1 MQFSAPLFLASFL
14 CVSTI
19 GWAQQL
25 PGGIGTFPTNPGS
38 FPGTSN
44 PTGAGRPG
52 GTGAGV
58 GIDDSTKVIYG
69 PTTAKFFLE
78 SDVFNNRKKLYLTDT
93 SLVANHQ
100 FEFTKRNDNRYT
112 DLGNLGTP
120 LRPVFYETPTQI
132 GQQQGYYV
140 FSPYAFQTNQ
150 VRYYDTKSPFT
161 DMYLVLG
168 ARNQNILNFDF
179 NQNITPRLNVGFNVQ
194 RFTSERQFGTSAAR
208 SQTERLLAQNWGLLL
223 HGNYRTKDDRYTL
236 LAHVNHM
243 NHSLPEQGG
252 NVFSRDVNGQ
262 TLEFDYEGQ
271 ARLAGTLG
279 WERRTNIHLYHQYVP
294 AAGLQFFHRLDYQ
307 IQTNNYKDDEL
318 VANQLFSKFYPRILK
333 DSTRTQQDVYWHAL
347 DNTFGIKGIY
357 NRGKSAYNYR
367 LFYRQRIF
375 SQQSDYNL
383 ASTTGLSGE
392 AQPNKNR
399 YSASG
404 FENYVGGWLGYY
416 FPDSLSRLTAEGEYL
431 VGTGAFRLNG
441 QLESRLFTAGFT
453 TMLAQPTL
461 ISQRFISNHY
471 EWNNQNRFGLR
482 GTQHA
487 YGLLNVRYKDWTV
500 SPGADFWLL
509 NNYVY
514 FNQRAEPAQL
524 ATAFTMFR
532 IGLVATYTRARFR
545 ASTQVY
551 YTPLNAGDDV
561 LRLPTLFVNG
571 RVQYDFIYAKV
582 LHIQTGLE
590 LHYKSAY
597 YADAYMPVTQQYHL
611 QDQQLTEGA
620 LLADAFA
627 NMRVNRVRF
636 FLKFSHV
643 NQGLFAPGY
652 FVAPGFL
659 QLQRGFGFGVDWLL
673 FD

>member
-1 MQFSAPLFLASFL
+1 MQFSALLFLVSFL

-19 GWAQQL
+19 GWAQQI
-25 PGGIGTFPTNPGS
+25 PGGAGTFPTNPGS
-38 FPGTSN
+38 FPGTISPN
-44 PTGAGRPG
+44 GAGRPG
-52 GTGAGV
+52 GSGAGV
-58 GIDDSTKVIYG
+58 GIDDSTRVIYG
-69 PTTAKFFLE
+69 PTTARFFLE
-78 SDVFNNRKKLYLTDT
+78 SDVFNNRKRLYLTDT
-93 SLVANHQ
+93 SLVSNHQ
-100 FEFTKRNDNRYT
+100 FEFTKRNENRYT

-132 GQQQGYYV
+132 GEQQGYYV

-168 ARNQNILNFDF
+168 GRNQNILNFDF

-208 SQTERLLAQNWGLLL
+208 SQTERLLAQNWGILV
-223 HGNYRTKDDRYTL
+223 HGNYRTKNDRYTL
-236 LAHVNHM
+236 LAHINHM

-252 NVFSRDVNGQ
+252 NVFGRNVDSTTR
-262 TLEFDYEGQ
+262 EFDYEGQ
-271 ARLAGTLG
+271 AKLANTLG
-279 WERRTNIHLYHQYVP
+279 WERRTNIHIYHQFAP
-294 AAGLQFFHRLDYQ
+294 AAGIQFFHRADYQ

-318 VANQLFSKFYPRILK
+318 VANQQFSRFYPAILN

-347 DNTFGIKGIY
+347 DNTFGVKGIY
-357 NRGKSAYNYR
+357 NRGGSAYNYR

-383 ASTTGLSGE
+383 PSTQTLSGE
-392 AQPNKNR
+392 TQQNLNR
-399 YSASG
+399 YTASG

-453 TMLAQPTL
+453 TMLAEPTL
-461 ISQRFISNHY
+461 ISQRFNSNHFQ
-471 EWNNQNRFGLR
+471 WNNRFGLR

-487 YGLLNVRYKDWTV
+487 YGRLNVRYKDWTV

-532 IGLVATYTRARFR
+532 VGLGATYTRSRFK
-545 ASTQVY
+545 ASTQIY
-551 YTPLNAGDDV
+551 YTPLNAGEDV
-561 LRLPTLFVNG
+561 LRIPTFFING

-597 YADAYMPVTQQYHL
+597 YGDAYMPVTQQYYL
-611 QDQQLTEGA
+611 QDRQLVEGA
-620 LLADAFA
+620 VLADAFA

-643 NQGLFAPGY
+643 NQGLFQPGY
-652 FVAPGFL
+652 FVAPGYL

>member
-1 MQFSAPLFLASFL
+1 MQFSALFLLASFF
-14 CVSTI
+14 CVSTL
-19 GWAQQL
+19 GWAQQF
-25 PGGIGTFPTNPGS
+25 PGGAGS
-38 FPGTSN
+38 FPTMPGGFPGNGS

-52 GTGAGV
+52 GSGE

-69 PTTAKFFLE
+69 PTTARFFLE

-93 SLVANHQ
+93 SLIGNHQ

-120 LRPVFYETPTQI
+120 LRPVFYETLTQV
-132 GQQQGYYV
+132 GEQQGYYV
-140 FSPYAFQTNQ
+140 FSPYAYQTNQ
-150 VRYYDTKSPFT
+150 VRYYDTRSPFT

-168 ARNQNILNFDF
+168 PRNQNILNFDF
-179 NQNITPRLNVGFNVQ
+179 NQNVSPRLNVGFNVQ

-208 SQTERLLAQNWGLLL
+208 TQTDRLLAQNWGLLL
-223 HGNYRTKDDRYTL
+223 HGNYRTKNDRYTL
-236 LAHVNHM
+236 LAHLNHI

-252 NVFSRDVNGQ
+252 NVFSRSVGGD
-262 TLEFDYEGQ
+262 TLAIDYEGQ
-271 ARLAGTLG
+271 ARLASTLG
-279 WERRTNIHLYHQYVP
+279 WERRTNVHLYQQYVP
-294 AAGLQFFHRLDYQ
+294 ADGLQLFHRLDYQ
-307 IQTNNYKDDEL
+307 TNINNFSDDAL
-318 VANQLFSKFYPRILK
+318 VANQRFSRFYPRIRN
-333 DSTRTQQDVYWHAL
+333 DSTRTQQDVYWRSI
-347 DNTFGIKGIY
+347 DNTFGVKGIY

-375 SQQSDYNL
+375 SQRSDYNL
-383 ASTTGLSGE
+383 SAPASTTSIISSAPQNL
-392 AQPNKNR
+392 NR
-399 YSASG
+399 YTASG

-441 QLESRLFTAGFT
+441 QLESRLFTVGFT
-453 TMLAQPTL
+453 TLLAQPTL
-461 ISQRFISNHY
+461 ISQRFESNHY
-471 EWNNQNRFGLR
+471 QWTNRFGPR

-500 SPGADFWLL
+500 TPGADLWLL
-509 NNYVY
+509 NNFIY

-532 IGLVATYTRARFR
+532 VGLGATYTRARFR
-545 ASTQVY
+545 ASTQLY

-561 LRLPTLFVNG
+561 LRIPTFFMNG

-597 YADAYMPVTQQYHL
+597 YGDAYSPVTQQYYL
-611 QDQQLTEGA
+611 QDRQLVEGA
-620 LLADAFA
+620 VLADAFA

-643 NQGLFAPGY
+643 NQGLFEPGYYVAPGY
-652 FVAPGFL
+652 L
-659 QLQRGFGFGVDWLL
+659 QLQRGLGFGVDWLL
-673 FD
+673 CPV

>member
-1 MQFSAPLFLASFL
+1 MQFPALLFLASFL
-14 CVSTI
+14 CLSTV

-25 PGGIGTFPTNPGS
+25 PGSAGTFPTNPGS
-38 FPGTSN
+38 FPGTTSPN
-44 PTGAGRPG
+44 GGGRPG

-69 PTTAKFFLE
+69 PTTARFFLE

-93 SLVANHQ
+93 SLVGSHQ

-132 GQQQGYYV
+132 GEQQGYYV

-168 ARNQNILNFDF
+168 GRNQNILNFDF
-179 NQNITPRLNVGFNVQ
+179 NQNINQRLNVGFNVQ

-208 SQTERLLAQNWGLLL
+208 SQTERLLAQNWGILL
-223 HGNYRTKDDRYTL
+223 HGNYRTKNDRYTL
-236 LAHVNHM
+236 LAHINHM

-252 NVFSRDVNGQ
+252 NVFSRNEDS
-262 TLEFDYEGQ
+262 TIRAFDYEGQ
-271 ARLAGTLG
+271 ARLASTLG
-279 WERRTNIHLYHQYVP
+279 WERRTSLHLYHQYVP
-294 AAGLQFFHRLDYQ
+294 TDGIQFFHRLDYQ
-307 IQTNNYKDDEL
+307 IQTNNYKDDAL
-318 VANQLFSKFYPRILK
+318 VENQQFSKFYPRINY
-333 DSTRTQQDVYWHAL
+333 DSTRTQQDVYWHAI
-347 DNTFGIKGIY
+347 DNTLGVKGIY
-357 NRGKSAYNYR
+357 ERGKSAYNYR

-383 ASTTGLSGE
+383 PSTRTISGE
-392 AQPNKNR
+392 TQQNLNT
-399 YSASG
+399 YTASG

-441 QLESRLFTAGFT
+441 QLESRLFTVGFT
-453 TMLAQPTL
+453 TMLAEPTL
-461 ISQRFISNHY
+461 ISQRFDSNHFR
-471 EWNNQNRFGLR
+471 WNNRFGLR

-487 YGLLNVRYKDWTV
+487 YGLLNVKYRDWTV

-514 FNQRAEPAQL
+514 FNQKAEPAQL

-532 IGLVATYTRARFR
+532 VGLGATYTKARFK
-545 ASTQVY
+545 ASTQIY
-551 YTPLNAGDDV
+551 YTPLNAGNDV
-561 LRLPTLFVNG
+561 LRVPTFFING

-590 LHYKSAY
+590 LHYKSKFY
-597 YADAYMPVTQQYHL
+597 GDAYMPVTQQYYL
-611 QDQQLTEGA
+611 QDSQLVEGA
-620 LLADAFA
+620 ILADAFA

-643 NQGLFAPGY
+643 NQGLLEPGY
-652 FVAPGFL
+652 FVAPGYL

>member
-1 MQFSAPLFLASFL
+1 MQFSALLFLASFL
-14 CVSTI
+14 CLSTI
-19 GWAQQL
+19 GRAQQF
-25 PGGIGTFPTNPGS
+25 PGGAGTFPTTN
-38 FPGTSN
+38 GTNSPN
-44 PTGAGRPG
+44 GAGRPG
-52 GTGAGV
+52 GSGAGV

-78 SDVFNNRKKLYLTDT
+78 SDVFNNRKRLYLTDT
-93 SLVANHQ
+93 SLIGSHQ

-112 DLGNLGTP
+112 DLGNLGSP
-120 LRPVFYETPTQI
+120 LRPVFYETPNQI
-132 GQQQGYYV
+132 GEQQGYYV
-140 FSPYAFQTNQ
+140 FSPYGYQTSQ

-161 DMYLVLG
+161 NMYLVLG
-168 ARNQNILNFDF
+168 PRSQNVLNFDF
-179 NQNITPRLNVGFNVQ
+179 NQNINPRLNVGFNVQ
-194 RFTSERQFGTSAAR
+194 RFTSERQFGLSAAR
-208 SQTERLLAQNWGLLL
+208 TQTERLLAQNWGLLL

-252 NVFSRDVNGQ
+252 NVFSLVNGD
-262 TLEFDYEGQ
+262 TLAIDYEGQ
-271 ARLAGTLG
+271 ARLASTLG
-279 WERRTNIHLYHQYVP
+279 WERRTNVHVYHQYVP
-294 AAGLQFFHRLDYQ
+294 ADGIQFFHKLDYQ
-307 IQTNNYKDDEL
+307 TNINNFEDEAL
-318 VANQLFSKFYPRILK
+318 LANQQFSNFYPRILN
-333 DSTRTQQDVYWHAL
+333 DSSRTQQDVYWRSI
-347 DNTFGIKGIY
+347 DNTFGVKGIY

-375 SQQSDYNL
+375 SQQTDFNL
-383 ASTTGLSGE
+383 TSTTAISGE
-392 AQPNKNR
+392 GQRNLNQ
-399 YSASG
+399 YNSSG

-416 FPDSLSRLTAEGEYL
+416 FPDSLSRLTGEAEYL
-431 VGTGAFRLNG
+431 VGTGAFRLNA

-461 ISQRFISNHY
+461 ISQRFNSNHY
-471 EWNNQNRFGLR
+471 QWNNLNQFGLR

-487 YGLLNVRYKDWTV
+487 YGTLNVKYKDWTV
-500 SPGADFWLL
+500 SPGADLWLL

-514 FNQRAEPAQL
+514 FNQQAEPAQL
-524 ATAFTMFR
+524 STAFTMFR
-532 IGLVATYTRARFR
+532 VGLNATYTRARFR
-545 ASTQVY
+545 ASTQLY

-561 LRLPTLFVNG
+561 LRIPTFFANG
-571 RVQYDFIYAKV
+571 RIQYDFIYAKV

-590 LHYKSAY
+590 LHYKSAFY
-597 YADAYMPVTQQYHL
+597 GDAYSPVSQQYYL
-611 QDQQLTEGA
+611 QDRQLVEGA

-643 NQGLFAPGY
+643 NQGLFQPGY
-652 FVAPGFL
+652 FVSPGFL

>member
-1 MQFSAPLFLASFL
+1 MQFLFRLL
-14 CVSTI
+14 TI
-19 GWAQQL
+19 GLVCLAFAGRAQQ
-25 PGGIGTFPTNPGS
+25 FPEGVGS
-38 FPGTSN
+38 FPGAGGFPMGGSA
-44 PTGAGRPG
+44 GGGRPG
-52 GTGAGV
+52 GSGMGV

-78 SDVFNNRKKLYLTDT
+78 ADVLNNRKKLYLTDT
-93 SLVANHQ
+93 SLIANHQ
-100 FEFTKRNDNRYT
+100 FEFTKRNQNLYT

-120 LRPVFYETPTQI
+120 MRPVFYETPTQI

-140 FSPYAFQTNQ
+140 FSPFGFQTNQ

-168 ARNQNILNFDF
+168 GRNQNILNFDF
-179 NQNITPRLNVGFNVQ
+179 CQNINPRLNLGFNVQ

-208 SQTERLLAQNWGLLL
+208 TQTDRLLAQNWGLLL
-223 HGNYRTKDDRYTL
+223 HGNYRTTDNRYTL
-236 LAHVNHM
+236 LAHLNHM

-252 NVFSRDVNGQ
+252 NIFSRNSAGD
-262 TLEFDYEGQ
+262 TIAFDYEGQ
-271 ARLAGTLG
+271 ARLASTLG
-279 WERRTNIHLYHQYVP
+279 WERRTALHLYHQYAP
-294 AAGLQFFHRLDYQ
+294 AQGIQFFQRLDYQ
-307 IQTNNYKDDEL
+307 TGVNNYTDDA
-318 VANQLFSKFYPRILK
+318 VAANQQFSRFYPAVFN
-333 DSTRTQQDVYWHAL
+333 DSTRTQQDVYWRSI
-347 DNTFGIKGIY
+347 DNTFGVKGIY

-375 SQQSDYNL
+375 SQQSDFNL
-383 ASTTGLSGE
+383 ASTTTVSGLGE
-392 AQPNKNR
+392 QTLNR

-416 FPDSLSRLTAEGEYL
+416 FPDSLSRLTAEAEYL

-441 QLESRLFTAGFT
+441 QLESRLFTVGFT
-453 TMLAQPTL
+453 TLLAQPTL
-461 ISQRFISNHY
+461 LSERFNSNHY
-471 EWNNQNRFGLR
+471 RWTNRFGLR

-487 YGLLNVRYKDWTV
+487 YGVLNVRYKGIML

-514 FNQRAEPAQL
+514 FDQQGLPAQKS
-524 ATAFTMFR
+524 TAFTLFR
-532 IGLVATYTRARFR
+532 VGLGASYSRARFK
-545 ASTQVY
+545 ASTQLY

-561 LRLPTLFVNG
+561 LRVPAFFMNG

-582 LHIQTGLE
+582 LHIQAGLE

-597 YADAYMPVTQQYHL
+597 FGDAYTPVTQQYYL
-611 QDQQLTEGA
+611 QDRQRVEGA
-620 LLADAFA
+620 ILADAFA

-643 NQGLFAPGY
+643 NQGLPQPGY